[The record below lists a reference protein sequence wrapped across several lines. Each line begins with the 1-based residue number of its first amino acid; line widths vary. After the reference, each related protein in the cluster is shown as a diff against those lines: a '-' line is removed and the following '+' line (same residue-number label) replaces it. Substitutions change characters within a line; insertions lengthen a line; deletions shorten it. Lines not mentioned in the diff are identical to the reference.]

1 MIPMTRTKNSIV
13 DKHYEDVVNLVKN
26 LSHPS
31 MCATEVSERAREA
44 FGFLSTPQGPLV
56 ILGKNEVD
64 KARRASI
71 LEAILRGP
79 KYRFIIDHYRQL
91 DKLMLNPDIEFK
103 GWINAALMVHI
114 ADDFHAIRIG
124 KLLHACMFGTK
135 GIEPDYS
142 WARMTPLWGPAAL
155 HRGAPFP
162 AHDDVH

>member
-13 DKHYEDVVNLVKN
+13 DKHYEDVVNLVKS
-26 LSHPS
+26 LSQPS

-91 DKLMLNPDIEFK
+91 ITLGLDPEAQFNDWVNDHVRAK
-103 GWINAALMVHI
+103 I
-114 ADDFHAIRIG
+114 AKDFSVVIY
-124 KLLHACMFGTK
+124 
-135 GIEPDYS
+135 DYS
-142 WARMTPLWGPAAL
+142 WARMTPIWGPGGL
-155 HRGAPFP
+155 HRSFQGSKGIDWTNAIDIRAPFP
-162 AHDDVH
+162 THDDVH